1 MRVDSEGHCGP
12 GENGRDKSGVKRK
25 RMSQYELVF
34 AGWCIRIIGATGM
47 FALTALI
54 VLAGVDYVYKT
65 GRHVTEF
72 CAYLYQKR
80 NKKK

>member
-1 MRVDSEGHCGP
+1 
-12 GENGRDKSGVKRK
+12 
-25 RMSQYELVF
+25 MSQYELVF
-34 AGWCIRIIGATGM
+34 AGWCARIIGATGM

-54 VLAGVDYVYKT
+54 VLTGVDYVYKT
-65 GRHVTEF
+65 GGHMAEF